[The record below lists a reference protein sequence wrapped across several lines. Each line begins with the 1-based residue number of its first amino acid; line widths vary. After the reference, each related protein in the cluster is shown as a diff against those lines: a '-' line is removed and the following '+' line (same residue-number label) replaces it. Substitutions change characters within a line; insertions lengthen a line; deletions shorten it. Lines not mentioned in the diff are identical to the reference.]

1 MSDKLSATKPPG
13 SGINLRSEHQRIEMD
28 GRFLRVLLVC
38 LAIVLAFGAAT
49 FALPWDA
56 WKRSPLV
63 VTVPPEI
70 LFIALLVLIVLA
82 LYLVRYESE
91 ARKLRLL
98 TLQQALAAQSD
109 HTAKAFDAVTNV
121 FTRNFLQGLLEKEIS
136 RSERNG
142 RPLALMMC
150 DLNNFKQVNDRYGHL
165 MGDEILAQVAA
176 ILKSCLRGSD
186 HVVRYGGD
194 EFLMILPDTD
204 EPGAA
209 IVRDRIVQ
217 RMVEW
222 DSANRIG
229 DVPIS
234 LSLGVYHHRAGQTVD
249 YDLSEVDARMYAE
262 KRGA

>member
-1 MSDKLSATKPPG
+1 MAKRRDTAAHPG
-13 SGINLRSEHQRIEMD
+13 LALQPDARRIESD
-28 GRFLRVLLVC
+28 GVLLRILLIC
-38 LAIVLAFGAAT
+38 LAAVLAFGAAT
-49 FALPWDA
+49 FLLPRRVWSRA
-56 WKRSPLV
+56 PLV
-63 VTVPPEI
+63 VTISPEI
-70 LFIALLVLIVLA
+70 LFLALLVLVVLA

-98 TLQQALAAQSD
+98 TQQQALAAQAD
-109 HTAKAFDAVTNV
+109 HATKAFDAVTNV

-142 RPLALMMC
+142 HPLALMMC
-150 DLNNFKQVNDRYGHL
+150 DLDNFKRVNDRYGHL

>member
-1 MSDKLSATKPPG
+1 MSSKHSMTSPSG
-13 SGINLRSEHQRIEMD
+13 SVGALRSEHQRIESD
-28 GRFLRVLLVC
+28 GKFVRVLLIC
-38 LAIVLAFGAAT
+38 LALVLAFGAIT
-49 FALPWDA
+49 FLLPRSVWS
-56 WKRSPLV
+56 RSPLV
-63 VTVPPEI
+63 LTISPEI
-70 LFIALLVLIVLA
+70 LFMALLVLILLA

-98 TLQQALAAQSD
+98 TLQQALAAQAD

-142 RPLALMMC
+142 RPLGLMMC
-150 DLNNFKQVNDRYGHL
+150 DLNNFKRVNDRYGHL

-209 IVRDRIVQ
+209 IVRARILQ
-217 RMVEW
+217 RMAEW
-222 DSANRIG
+222 DAANRLG
-229 DVPIS
+229 DVPVS
-234 LSLGVYHHRAGQTVD
+234 LSLGLYHHAPGQSVD
-249 YDLSEVDARMYAE
+249 QDLSEVDARMYAE
-262 KRGA
+262 KRTG